1 MRTETAWFTRA
12 YKSRNGVVERTKY
25 PVVFRDGQKPS
36 RRERKRAAKRAS
48 RAGDN
53 AERQTARLLNN
64 NFQENQSV
72 HLLLTYSPSGYERL
86 LARAGKMAA
95 DDLTAEDRLFRAA
108 QKEFENFVRRV
119 QYAVGDFKYLAI
131 TSDMD
136 GHTGEPVRLHHH
148 IIVEREA
155 LEVCKSKWERLGF
168 TEERELY
175 AINGDLTP
183 LAGYMIRQ
191 VRHIPDNNRFTRS
204 RNLET
209 PEITE
214 PLEVTRYGENEISVP
229 NGALLLYRSPYSRGT
244 SQYVRYLSPA
254 AWKLRRA
261 SGTGKRPPA
270 PDFETLEREQIENR
284 LRC

>member
-1 MRTETAWFTRA
+1 MKKETVWFTRT
-12 YKSRNGVVERTKY
+12 YKSKNGVVEKTKY
-25 PVVFRDGQKPS
+25 PVVFSDDKKPS
-36 RRERKRAAKRAS
+36 KRERKRAARRAS

-64 NFQENQSV
+64 NFKEGTSI
-72 HLLLTYSPSGYERL
+72 HLLLTYSDSGYEKIIT
-86 LARAGKMAA
+86 RAGKMQA
-95 DDLTAEDRLFRAA
+95 DDLTERDRLFRAA
-108 QKEFENFVRRV
+108 QKELENFVRRV

-131 TSDMD
+131 TSDED
-136 GHTGEPVRLHHH
+136 GKTGEPVRLHHH
-148 IIVEREA
+148 IVIEREA
-155 LEVCKSKWERLGF
+155 LEACRSKWAKLGNVL
-168 TEERELY
+168 EKELY
-175 AINGDLTP
+175 AINGDLSP
-183 LAGYMIRQ
+183 LASYMIQQ

-204 RNLET
+204 RNLEA

-214 PLEVTRYGENEISVP
+214 PLEITRYAENEIHVP
-229 NGALLLYRSPYSRGT
+229 NGALLLYRSPYSRGI